1 MDSSPSSMG
10 MLTKSMPVENK
21 SIRQYC
27 YDGEIPS
34 TRHFLMNKRQFLGT
48 AAVAGA
54 FPIVAQATSPAERG
68 PALLTV
74 TGDIARSN
82 RGPLDPALDQ
92 MMHKHQVTFTK
103 AWAFDYPSLMALPQQ
118 TIRPTLEYD
127 RKPHTLRGPLLTDVL
142 ARAGATL
149 HDKGTLV
156 LRAVDG
162 YNVELPVAQARA
174 RRFIVAT
181 HVDGNPMPLGGL
193 GPLWAVYDADR
204 VPEVAALPL
213 PQRFAACPWALYHV
227 DVKA

>member
-1 MDSSPSSMG
+1 
-10 MLTKSMPVENK
+10 MLIKSMPAENK

-34 TRHFLMNKRQFLGT
+34 TRHFLMNKRQFLG
-48 AAVAGA
+48 AAAAAGA
-54 FPIVAQATSPAERG
+54 FPIAGQAAQSAGRG
-68 PALLTV
+68 PTLLTV
-74 TGDIARSN
+74 TGTIARSN

-92 MMHKHQVTFTK
+92 MMHKHQVTFVK
-103 AWAFDYPSLMALPQQ
+103 AWTFDYGSLLALPSQ

-127 RKPHTLRGPLLTDVL
+127 GKPHALRGPLLTDVL
-142 ARAGATL
+142 AHAGATL
-149 HDKGTLV
+149 NDKGIVV

-181 HVDGNPMPLGGL
+181 HIDGNPMPLGGL

-204 VPEVAALPL
+204 VPEMAALPL
-213 PQRFAACPWALYHV
+213 PQRFPACPWALYHIE
-227 DVKA
+227 VKG

>member
-1 MDSSPSSMG
+1 
-10 MLTKSMPVENK
+10 
-21 SIRQYC
+21 
-27 YDGEIPS
+27 
-34 TRHFLMNKRQFLGT
+34 MNKRQFLGT

-54 FPIVAQATSPAERG
+54 FPIVAHAAQPAERG

-74 TGDIARSN
+74 TGDIAHSN

-103 AWAFDYPSLMALPQQ
+103 AWAFDYPSLTALPQQ

-142 ARAGATL
+142 AHAGATL
-149 HDKGTLV
+149 HDKGSLV

-204 VPEVAALPL
+204 VPEMAALPL

-227 DVKA
+227 EVVTWK

>member
-1 MDSSPSSMG
+1 
-10 MLTKSMPVENK
+10 
-21 SIRQYC
+21 
-27 YDGEIPS
+27 
-34 TRHFLMNKRQFLGT
+34 MNKRQFLGT
-48 AAVAGA
+48 AAAAGA
-54 FPIVAQATSPAERG
+54 FPIVAKAAPAADRG

-92 MMHKHQVTFTK
+92 MMHKHQVTFAK
-103 AWAFDYPSLMALPQQ
+103 AWAFDYRSLSEMRQQ

-127 RKPHTLRGPLLTDVL
+127 HKPHTLRGPLLTDVL
-142 ARAGATL
+142 AHAGATL
-149 HDKGTLV
+149 HDKGILI

-181 HVDGNPMPLGGL
+181 QVDGNPMPLGGL

-204 VPEVAALPL
+204 VPEMAALPL

-227 DVKA
+227 EVVTGK

>member
-1 MDSSPSSMG
+1 
-10 MLTKSMPVENK
+10 
-21 SIRQYC
+21 
-27 YDGEIPS
+27 
-34 TRHFLMNKRQFLGT
+34 MNKRQFLGA

-54 FPIVAQATSPAERG
+54 LPIAGHAAQPSGRG
-68 PALLTV
+68 PTLLTI
-74 TGDIARSN
+74 TGDIAHSN

-92 MMHKHQVTFTK
+92 MMHKHQVTFAK
-103 AWAFDYPSLMALPQQ
+103 AWAFDYASLLALPPV

-127 RKPHTLRGPLLTDVL
+127 GKPHTLRGPLLTDVL
-142 ARAGATL
+142 ARAGATV
-149 HDKGTLV
+149 GARTILV

-181 HVDGNPMPLGGL
+181 HIDGNPIPLGGL

-204 VPEVAALPL
+204 VAEMAALPL

-227 DVKA
+227 EVKA

>member
-1 MDSSPSSMG
+1 MD
-10 MLTKSMPVENK
+10 K
-21 SIRQYC
+21 
-27 YDGEIPS
+27 
-34 TRHFLMNKRQFLGT
+34 RHFLG
-48 AAVAGA
+48 AAASA
-54 FPIVAQATSPAERG
+54 AALPFAAQAARPARNDACG

-74 TGDIARSN
+74 TGAIANSN
-82 RGPLDPALDQ
+82 RGPLDPVLDQ
-92 MMHKHQVTFTK
+92 MMHKHGVTFTQ
-103 AWAFDYPSLMALPQQ
+103 AWAFDYASLMAPAPQ

-127 RKPHTLRGPLLTDVL
+127 GKPHTLRGPLLLDVL
-142 ARAGATL
+142 ARAGARL
-149 HDKGTLV
+149 NDKGILV

-181 HVDGNPMPLGGL
+181 HIDGNPMPLGGL

-204 VPEVAALPL
+204 VPDMAALPL